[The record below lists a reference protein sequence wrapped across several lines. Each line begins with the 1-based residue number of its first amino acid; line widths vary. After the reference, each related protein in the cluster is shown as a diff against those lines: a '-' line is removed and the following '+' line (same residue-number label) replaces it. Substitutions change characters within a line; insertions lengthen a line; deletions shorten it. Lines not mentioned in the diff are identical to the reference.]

1 MGMIMSCEIHRG
13 LRSPV
18 GSPRKLTLL
27 LLGTLWCSAAL
38 HAVPMVAAQRRQMPI
53 SLQET
58 TAIALQENLDIQIAG
73 LNPRIREAQITEEKG
88 IFDVEARVAVSA
100 ADARTLET
108 SSTFQDTRRVDGL
121 VGQDGSQQQD
131 VSLGIS
137 QRTPYGG
144 AYEVR
149 TTETHLETTRSVVG
163 NRGIEIFTG
172 VPNTRQKRPGEK
184 VEYYIGALDLRVT
197 QPLLRNFGETVTKNR
212 IIIAQNNFSIS
223 QEDFRQQVITV
234 TSRVQQ
240 TYWELVF
247 RRQDLE
253 VRQQQLELAQR
264 LLEQIRKQVAVGTL
278 APIEVLQAETNI
290 ARTRERI
297 LVAENAVGTA
307 DDRLKRVMNLSLSG
321 DLADVELLPTD
332 TPTYTAPTF
341 EPQEQIKQA
350 LENRPDLLQA
360 RITLENQ
367 NITLVVDKNQVLPA
381 LDLEATLRFNGI
393 NDNFGGSF
401 DEFDFQRRYG
411 WGVGVVFRYPLAN
424 RRAKSRVQQSGLAIR
439 QQLLRIKNL
448 EEDIMAQVRL
458 AARDVL
464 TNAQRVQ
471 ASRSAS
477 RLAEKQLEAEEK
489 KLQVGLATVFT
500 VLDFQEDLAVERSN
514 EINALTEY
522 LKALVRLEESKGTL
536 LLSYNIS
543 LQSEGPRLQGR

>member
-1 MGMIMSCEIHRG
+1 MRMSMSCDAD
-13 LRSPV
+13 RSV
-18 GSPRKLTLL
+18 RSARVVRLKLTLVL
-27 LLGTLWCSAAL
+27 MEALWLGATL
-38 HAVPMVAAQRRQMPI
+38 HAVPTVEAQRRQMQL
-53 SLQET
+53 SLQEA
-58 TAIALQENLDIQIAG
+58 TAIALEGNLDIQLAS

-88 IFDVEARVAVSA
+88 IFDVEARA
-100 ADARTLET
+100 AAIASDARLLET
-108 SSTFQDTRRVDGL
+108 SNTFRTPTPGEEDVPGLANRDT
-121 VGQDGSQQQD
+121 SQQQD
-131 VSLGIS
+131 LSFGIS

-144 AYEVR
+144 TYEVEA
-149 TTETHLETTRSVVG
+149 TETHLSTRRTVIG
-163 NRGIEIFTG
+163 NQGSGQR
-172 VPNTRQKRPGEK
+172 
-184 VEYYIGALDLRVT
+184 VEHYIGAMRLRAT

-212 IIIAQNNFSIS
+212 ILIAQNNLNIS

-240 TYWELVF
+240 TYWDLVF
-247 RRQDLE
+247 RRQDLA
-253 VRQQQLELAQR
+253 VRHQQLALAQR
-264 LLEQIRKQVAVGTL
+264 LLDQIRKQVSVGTL

-307 DDRLKRVMNLSLSG
+307 EDRLKRVMNLSLTG
-321 DLADVELLPTD
+321 DLADAELLPID
-332 TPTYTAPTF
+332 TPTYTVPAF
-341 EPQEQIKQA
+341 EPQEQIQQA
-350 LENRPDLLQA
+350 LENRPDLHQA

-393 NDNFGGSF
+393 NDSFGGTF
-401 DEFDFQRRYG
+401 DEFDLQKRYR
-411 WGVGVVFRYPLAN
+411 WDVGVVFRYPLAN
-424 RRAKSRVQQSGLAIR
+424 RRAKSRLQQSGLAIR

-448 EEDIMAQVRL
+448 EEEIVSQVRL

-471 ASRSAS
+471 ASRAAS
-477 RLAEKQLEAEEK
+477 RLAEKQFEAEQK

-500 VLDFQEDLAVERSN
+500 VLDFQDGLAVERSN

-522 LKALVRLEESKGTL
+522 QKALVRLEEAKGTL
-536 LLSYNIS
+536 LLSYNIL

>member
-1 MGMIMSCEIHRG
+1 
-13 LRSPV
+13 
-18 GSPRKLTLL
+18 
-27 LLGTLWCSAAL
+27 
-38 HAVPMVAAQRRQMPI
+38 MVAAQRRQMPI

-500 VLDFQEDLAVERSN
+500 VLDFQEALAVERSN
-514 EINALTEY
+514 EINSLTEY

>member
-1 MGMIMSCEIHRG
+1 
-13 LRSPV
+13 V
-18 GSPRKLTLL
+18 
-27 LLGTLWCSAAL
+27 
-38 HAVPMVAAQRRQMPI
+38 
-53 SLQET
+53 T
-58 TAIALQENLDIQIAG
+58 T
-73 LNPRIREAQITEEKG
+73 
-88 IFDVEARVAVSA
+88 
-100 ADARTLET
+100 
-108 SSTFQDTRRVDGL
+108 
-121 VGQDGSQQQD
+121 
-131 VSLGIS
+131 
-137 QRTPYGG
+137 
-144 AYEVR
+144 
-149 TTETHLETTRSVVG
+149 
-163 NRGIEIFTG
+163 
-172 VPNTRQKRPGEK
+172 
-184 VEYYIGALDLRVT
+184 
-197 QPLLRNFGETVTKNR
+197 NR
-212 IIIAQNNFSIS
+212 ILIAQNNLSIS
-223 QEDFRQQVITV
+223 QEDFRQQVIVV

-240 TYWELVF
+240 TYWDLVF

-253 VRQQQLELAQR
+253 VRKQQLELAQR

-297 LVAENAVGTA
+297 LVAENAVGAA

-332 TPTYTAPTF
+332 APTYTAPEF
-341 EPQEQIKQA
+341 DPQEQIKQA

-360 RITLENQ
+360 RLALENQ
-367 NITLVVDKNQVLPA
+367 NIALVVDKNQVLPA
-381 LDLEATLRFNGI
+381 LDLEASLRFNGL

-401 DEFDFQRRYG
+401 DEFDLQRRYR
-411 WGVGVVFRYPLAN
+411 WDVGVVFRYPLAN
-424 RRAKSRVQQSGLAIR
+424 RRAKSRLQQSGLAIR

-448 EEDIMAQVRL
+448 EEDIVAQVRL

-471 ASRSAS
+471 ASRAAS

-500 VLDFQEDLAVERSN
+500 VLDFQESLAVERSN

-522 LKALVRLEESKGTL
+522 LKALVRLEEAKGTL